1 LTIEI
6 IDTHAHLDMPEFDQD
21 REEVINKAR
30 EKGVST
36 IVTIGI
42 NMESNRR
49 AVKLAE
55 QYPFVLAGIGIHPQD
70 SRGIQHDDIAALS
83 ELASHPRVVAIGE
96 TGLDFFRDHAP
107 HEDQIQA
114 LLWQLEVAQKT
125 GLPVI
130 IHCRQAQETILPILE
145 KWAGSFKPAQGKP
158 RGVLHCANVDTRTA
172 EKYIE
177 MGFYFSLGAYIG
189 YPSSRALRETIRVL
203 PLETIMFETDCPFLP
218 PQKLRGKRNEPS
230 YTLATLEVLS
240 EIKQISPEEIAG
252 QTTLNAKRFI
262 SKVPDASNPPQDK
275 N

>member
-6 IDTHAHLDMPEFDQD
+6 IDTHAHLDMPEFDLD
-21 REEVINKAR
+21 REEVINRAR
-30 EKGVST
+30 EKGVTT

-55 QYPFVLAGIGIHPQD
+55 QYPFILAGIGIHPQD
-70 SRGIQHDDIAALS
+70 SKGIRYEDIQALQD
-83 ELASHPRVVAIGE
+83 LALHPRVVAIGE

-125 GLPVI
+125 DLPVI
-130 IHCRQAQETILPILE
+130 IHCRQAQEAILPILK
-145 KWAGSFKPAQGKP
+145 KWAGSFALPGGKP
-158 RGVLHCANVDTRTA
+158 RGVLHCCNVDLTTA

-189 YPSSRALRETIRVL
+189 YPSSKALRETIRLL
-203 PLETIMFETDCPFLP
+203 PLENIMIETDCPFLP

-230 YTLATLEVLS
+230 YTLSTLEVLA
-240 EIKQISPEEIAG
+240 ETKQLSQEEMAR
-252 QTTLNAKRFI
+252 QTTQNAKLFF
-262 SKVPDASNPPQDK
+262 SKLPAVGQASQSGL
-275 N
+275 